1 MKVTI
6 IYDNT
11 TSRTD
16 LKADWGFSALVEVKG
31 RKILFDTGAN
41 GEILLSNMQKLKI
54 NPKEIEDLFISHLH
68 WDHTGGLASFLRLNS
83 QLKLWIPACFPEAKD
98 AGEIIEVKEP
108 TRMYE
113 GIYSTGEL
121 EGIEQSLCVETEKGI
136 IIIVG
141 CSHPRMEHILEV
153 ASQFGRVYGII
164 GGLHGSKPETL
175 KDLSLICATHCT
187 QYRSE
192 IKALYPER
200 YIEGGAG
207 KIISFHS

>member
-54 NPKEIEDLFISHLH
+54 NPKEIGDVFISHLH

-83 QLKLWIPACFPEAKD
+83 KLKLWIPACFPEAKD

>member
-16 LKADWGFSALVEVKG
+16 LKADWGFSALVEVKE

-54 NPKEIEDLFISHLH
+54 NPKEIGDIFISHLH

-98 AGEIIEVKEP
+98 AEEIIEVKEP

-141 CSHPRMEHILEV
+141 CSHPRIEHILEV

-164 GGLHGSKPETL
+164 GGLHGNKPETL